1 MNLKGVVLILRWV
14 SIGLIFLAVLLT
26 GIQLVNYSRI
36 RANFP
41 DGMVIAGVPVGGL
54 NQQDAAERLVEA
66 YGVPVELRY
75 GTAVIQIKP
84 NVVGFEID
92 LEGMIA
98 AADLQRTN
106 QPFWPAFWDY
116 LWNRLPAPQ
125 EIPLRATISQDRLR
139 SYLKD
144 EIALRYDQPPIASMP
159 VPGSTNF
166 SPGSPGTTLDVDR
179 AVTLISDALESPS
192 SRVVNLTFGQ
202 TSAPR
207 PSMQNLQILI
217 QQIIDINKFDGLGEI
232 YLLDLQSGQDMDFA
246 YQQGKNPTPVISF
259 SGASTIKLAIMT
271 ATMRRVKEPLIEDVN
286 TQMGLMI
293 EQSSDVA
300 PDHLMQTY
308 IDPTVG
314 PLDVTAD
321 MKALGLQNT
330 FLAGFFYAGAPLLK
344 HIVTPGNSRADEQTQ
359 PDSYN
364 QTTPSEMGQLLAD
377 IYQCAQ
383 NGGGTFAAVFPGQL
397 TQSKCRTMVTFMVG
411 DKIAQLLQAGLPD
424 GTEFAHKHGWE
435 VDPSD
440 GVIHHMSDAGIVYS
454 PGGNYVIA
462 IYLYHPVQ
470 ILFEPV
476 NAMVAQI
483 STAVYN
489 YFNMPTK

>member
-1 MNLKGVVLILRWV
+1 MNFRGAVLVLRWV

-26 GIQLVNYSRI
+26 GIQLVNYSRL

-54 NQQDAAERLVEA
+54 NQQDAADRLVEA

-75 GTAVIQIKP
+75 GTSVIQIKP
-84 NVVGFEID
+84 NAVGFEMD

-98 AADLQRTN
+98 AADLQRTS

-125 EIPLRATISQDRLR
+125 EVPLSATISQDRLR

-179 AVTLISDALESPS
+179 AVTLISDALESPG
-192 SRVVNLTFGQ
+192 SRVVNLTFSQ
-202 TSAPR
+202 TTAPR

-217 QQIIDINKFDGLGEI
+217 QQIIDIDKFDGLGEI
-232 YLLDLQSGQDMDFA
+232 YLLDLQTGQDMDFA
-246 YQQGKNPTPVISF
+246 YQQGKNPPPVIAF
-259 SGASTIKLAIMT
+259 TGASTIKITIMT
-271 ATMRRVKEPLIEDVN
+271 ATMRRVKEPLSDDINNE
-286 TQMGLMI
+286 MGLMI
-293 EQSSDVA
+293 EKSDDVA
-300 PDHLMQTY
+300 PDVLMKTY
-308 IDPTVG
+308 IDPTIG

-321 MKALGLQNT
+321 MESLGLKNT
-330 FLAGFFYAGAPLLK
+330 FIAGFFQPGAPLLK
-344 HIVTPGNSRADEQTQ
+344 KFVTPGNSRSDEQTN
-359 PDSYN
+359 PDPYN

-397 TQSKCRTMVTFMVG
+397 TQSKCRTMITFLAG
-411 DKIAQLLQAGLPD
+411 DKIGQLIQAGLPD
-424 GTEFAHKHGWE
+424 GTEFAHKHGWAIE
-435 VDPSD
+435 RD
-440 GVIHHMSDAGIVYS
+440 GLIHHISDAGIVYS
-454 PGGNYVIA
+454 PGGNYVLA
-462 IYLYHPVQ
+462 VYLYHPVQ
-470 ILFEPV
+470 ILFDPV

>member
-1 MNLKGVVLILRWV
+1 MNSKGAVLVLRWV
-14 SIGLIFLAVLLT
+14 SVGLIFLAVLLT
-26 GIQLVNYSRI
+26 GIQLVNYSRL

-54 NQQDAAERLVEA
+54 NQQDAANRLVEA

-75 GTAVIQIKP
+75 GTAVIQVKP
-84 NVVGFEID
+84 NVVGFEMD

-98 AADLQRTN
+98 AADLQRTS

-125 EIPLRATISQDRLR
+125 EVPLSATISQERLR

-144 EIALRYDQPPIASMP
+144 EIALRYDQPPVASMP

-166 SPGSPGTTLDVDR
+166 SPGSPGTTLDIDR
-179 AVTLISDALESPS
+179 AVTLISDALESPA
-192 SRVVNLTFGQ
+192 SRVVNLTFSQ

-232 YLLDLQSGQDMDFA
+232 YLLDLQTGQELDFA
-246 YQQGKNPTPVISF
+246 YQQSKNPPPVIAF
-259 SGASTIKLAIMT
+259 TGASTIKIAIMT
-271 ATMRRVKEPLIEDVN
+271 ATMRRVKEPLSADINNE
-286 TQMGLMI
+286 MGLMI
-293 EQSSDVA
+293 EKSDDVA
-300 PDHLMQTY
+300 PDVLMKTY
-308 IDPTVG
+308 IDPTIG

-321 MKALGLQNT
+321 MQALGLRST
-330 FLAGFFYAGAPLLK
+330 FIAGFFQPGAPLLK
-344 HIVTPGNSRADEQTQ
+344 KFTTPANSRTDEQTN
-359 PDSYN
+359 PDPYN

-397 TQSKCRTMVTFMVG
+397 TQSKCRTMVTFLAG
-411 DKIAQLLQAGLPD
+411 DKIGQLIQAGLPD
-424 GTEFAHKHGWE
+424 GTEFAHKHGWAIE
-435 VDPSD
+435 GD
-440 GVIHHMSDAGIVYS
+440 GLIHHISDAGIVYS
-454 PGGNYVIA
+454 PGGNYVLA
-462 IYLYHPVQ
+462 VYMYHPVQ
-470 ILFEPV
+470 ILFDPV
-476 NAMVAQI
+476 NLMVAQI

>member
-1 MNLKGVVLILRWV
+1 LKLKGVVLVLRWV
-14 SIGLIFLAVLLT
+14 SIGLIFLAVLIT

-41 DGMVIAGVPVGGL
+41 FGMVIAEVPVGGL

-84 NVVGFEID
+84 NTVGFEMD
-92 LEGMIA
+92 LEGMMA

-106 QPFWPAFWDY
+106 QPFWTAFWDY

-125 EIPLRATISQDRLR
+125 EVPLRATISQDRLR

-166 SPGSPGTTLDVDR
+166 SVGSPGTTLDVER
-179 AVTLISDALESPS
+179 AVTLISDALQSPS
-192 SRVVNLTFGQ
+192 SRIVNLTFGQ
-202 TSAPR
+202 TTAPR

-232 YLLDLQSGQDMDFA
+232 YVLDLQTGQDMDFA
-246 YQQGKNPTPVISF
+246 YQQGKNPPPVIAF
-259 SGASTIKLAIMT
+259 TAASTIKIAIMT
-271 ATMRRVKEPLIEDVN
+271 ATMRRVKEPLIDDVA

-293 EQSSDVA
+293 ERSDNVSA
-300 PDHLMQTY
+300 DHLMQTY

-314 PLDVTAD
+314 PLNVSAD
-321 MKALGLQNT
+321 MQALGLQNT
-330 FLAGFFYAGAPLLK
+330 FMAGFFYPGAPLLK
-344 HIVTPGNSRADEQTQ
+344 HFATPANSRTDELTQ
-359 PDSYN
+359 PDPYN
-364 QTTPSEMGQLLAD
+364 QTTPSEIGQLLAD

-383 NGGGTFAAVFPGQL
+383 NGGGTFAAVFPGQIS
-397 TQSKCRTMVTFMVG
+397 QSKCRSMITFLAG
-411 DKIAQLLQAGLPD
+411 DKNGMLIQAGLPD
-424 GTEFAHKHGWE
+424 GTEFAHKHGWVTE
-435 VDPSD
+435 GD
-440 GVIHHMSDAGIVYS
+440 GLIHHISDAGIIYS
-454 PGGNYVIA
+454 PGGNYVMT

-470 ILFEPV
+470 ILFDQV
-476 NAMVAQI
+476 NEMVAQI